1 MSKKT
6 NMTASLREMFASA
19 SENFSLSRI
28 VPENAEPLAVHK
40 DKNLATRSRIAAKFS
55 ALEDV
60 DLNFLSERMDK
71 TVLDR
76 VPSLPVKLQ
85 ERVLDASRF
94 VRGVSKGQTAML
106 LRTVLDAVNKKPGV
120 SYTGLVS
127 SIQAQM
133 SYTGGSAQ
141 SRTRNAVNSLIALGV
156 IESSNGMSFSTK
168 GATYSVA
175 SNDFAKEVVNT
186 L

>member
-6 NMTASLREMFASA
+6 NMTDSLRQSFADA
-19 SENFSLSRI
+19 SENYSLQR
-28 VPENAEPLAVHK
+28 VVAEDQEPLAKHR
-40 DKNLATRSRIAAKFS
+40 DQNLATRSRIAAKFS

-60 DLNFLSERMDK
+60 DLNFLSERMAK
-71 TVLDR
+71 ETLDR

-94 VRGVSKGQTAML
+94 VRGTAKGQTAHL
-106 LRTVLDAVNKKPGV
+106 LRIVLEGVSKKAGV

-127 SIQAQM
+127 SVQAAM
-133 SYTGGSAQ
+133 SYTSGSAK

-156 IESSNGMSFSTK
+156 IESSNGNSFSTK
-168 GATYSVA
+168 GAEYKIA
-175 SNDFAKEVVNT
+175 SNDFAKEVVAA